1 MTVTRTPEP
10 AISQAHLPGRHS
22 LLETVLRA
30 REITLVVLIVVLV
43 AVTTARH
50 HDFLFSSDG
59 WRELLRQP
67 TILIL
72 IGVGEALVIITRNI
86 DVSVGSILGLTTYF
100 AGWLFHNVTGIPIV
114 AVVVCAVLLGAVLGL
129 FNGVLV
135 AFLNVP
141 SLVIT
146 LGTLYAYRGIA
157 VLWIGGN
164 FIRPEWLPASFK
176 HLGTAAVLTIP
187 VLLLAVLVVVLLVGW
202 FMTSRRSG
210 RDLYAVGSNPEAA
223 VLYGLRTRPVVLL
236 TFVASGALA
245 GLAGIVYLAI
255 YATGDS
261 HVGSGFELQAVAA
274 AVVGG
279 VAIVGGSGTISGVA
293 LGSFFLAPISSA
305 LPVLGIPS
313 LWQQAVVGIFIVL
326 AITLDRVLAIRRA
339 RAAIAQRNLG

>member
-1 MTVTRTPEP
+1 MTVTRAPEP
-10 AISQAHLPGRHS
+10 AIAQSHPPEGS
-22 LLETVLRA
+22 SWLERALRA
-30 REITLVVLIVVLV
+30 REISLVVLIVVLV

-72 IGVGEALVIITRNI
+72 VGVGEAMVIITRNI
-86 DVSVGSILGLTTYF
+86 DVSVGSIVGLTTYF
-100 AGWLFHNVTGIPIV
+100 AGWLFHTVDGIPIL
-114 AVVVCAVLLGAVLGL
+114 VVVAGAIALGTVLGL
-129 FNGVLV
+129 FNGLLV

-157 VLWIGGN
+157 ILWIGGN
-164 FIRPEWLPASFK
+164 FIRPEWLPADFK
-176 HLGTAAVLTIP
+176 RLGTATVLSIP
-187 VLLLAVLVVVLLVGW
+187 VLLLTVLVVVLAVGW
-202 FMTSRRSG
+202 FMTSRRHG

-236 TFVASGALA
+236 TFAASGALA
-245 GLAGIVYLAI
+245 GLAGVVYLAI

-261 HVGSGFELQAVAA
+261 QVGSGYELQAVAA

-279 VAIVGGSGTISGVA
+279 VAIVGGSGTIWGVA
-293 LGSFFLAPISSA
+293 LGAFFLATISSA

-326 AITLDRVLAIRRA
+326 AITLDRVLAIRRT
-339 RAAIAQRNLG
+339 RTAIAQRNRR

>member
-10 AISQAHLPGRHS
+10 AISQSQLPGRPS

-100 AGWLFHNVTGIPIV
+100 AGWLFHTVDGIPIV
-114 AVVVCAVLLGAVLGL
+114 VVVLCAVALGTVLGL

-164 FIRPEWLPASFK
+164 FIRPEWLPADFK
-176 HLGTAAVLTIP
+176 RLGTAMP
-187 VLLLAVLVVVLLVGW
+187 
-202 FMTSRRSG
+202 R
-210 RDLYAVGSNPEAA
+210 
-223 VLYGLRTRPVVLL
+223 
-236 TFVASGALA
+236 
-245 GLAGIVYLAI
+245 
-255 YATGDS
+255 
-261 HVGSGFELQAVAA
+261 
-274 AVVGG
+274 
-279 VAIVGGSGTISGVA
+279 
-293 LGSFFLAPISSA
+293 
-305 LPVLGIPS
+305 
-313 LWQQAVVGIFIVL
+313 
-326 AITLDRVLAIRRA
+326 
-339 RAAIAQRNLG
+339 